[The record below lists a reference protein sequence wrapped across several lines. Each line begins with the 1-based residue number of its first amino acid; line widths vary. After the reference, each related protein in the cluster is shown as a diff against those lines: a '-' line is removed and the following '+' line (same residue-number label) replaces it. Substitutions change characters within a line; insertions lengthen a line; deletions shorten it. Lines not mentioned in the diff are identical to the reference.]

1 MGVTVLDERI
11 VRVAISEWWAWGG
24 QYVEGESSSLP
35 KKKVTNGT
43 GTSGDE
49 TRLGFKQ
56 RVFTYFKM
64 GVYPSSNGWKDNKS
78 DPWSAAFISYLFRL
92 GGAGSSFPYSVGHHT
107 YVSRAVRNK
116 MNGNTQNTLV
126 AYGAKDEAPEVGDL
140 LWRGRKPKKGLNTS
154 KWELDDIIKHLKAGK
169 GGFPSHC
176 DLVTH
181 VDRKKSLVYSIGGNV
196 SNRVLRVQ
204 SNIDEDGLLNESR
217 YKVVIKNNISEFLT
231 S

>member
-1 MGVTVLDERI
+1 MGVTVLDDRI
-11 VRVAISEWWAWGG
+11 TNIAVAEWWAWGG
-24 QYVEGESSSLP
+24 QYVEGESSGLP
-35 KKKVTNGT
+35 KKKISNGT
-43 GTSGDE
+43 GTAGDE

-64 GVYPSSNGWKDNKS
+64 GVYPSSNDWKTYKD
-78 DPWSAAFISYLFRL
+78 DAWSAAFVSYVFRL
-92 GGAGSSFPYSVGHHT
+92 GGAGSSFPYSIGHHT

-116 MNGNTQNTLV
+116 LNGQVQNTLV
-126 AYGAKDEAPEVGDL
+126 AHSAKDEAPEVGDL

-154 KWELDDIIKHLKAGK
+154 NWELDDIVKHLKAGK
-169 GGFPSHC
+169 GSFPSHC
-176 DLVTH
+176 DLVVH
-181 VDRKKSLVYSIGGNV
+181 IDLDASLVYSIGGNV

-204 SNIDEDGLLNESR
+204 SAIDEDGLLSKSR